1 MNYYEEIKNELIDVE
16 VYTRVK
22 DYSKNKY
29 TLEKYYNVGKILSE
43 TNKRYGKGVIRE
55 YSVKLSKELGKKY
68 SYKSLNYM
76 LAFYNFQKVQS
87 VTANLSWGHWIE
99 LLSIKDINKINYYI
113 DRCQKELLTTRQLR
127 NQIKSN
133 EYERLSDETKLKLYN
148 INR

>member
-1 MNYYEEIKNELIDVE
+1 MDYYDKIKNELIDVE